1 MAEPVS
7 TSAGAIF
14 TIAKAWSILAGVCGS
29 VVPILALSD
38 QNKTSFKNALFMAIV
53 GSSFAIFMGPWIAD
67 NANVHS
73 TEGVVAL
80 SWALGAVGVYVIR
93 AVLKWLDKKGENAV
107 DQLMQKVTNG
117 AYRGEDRRVNQ
128 DTIVIEDRRS
138 ESHIYT
144 GPNSSEE
151 K

>member
-93 AVLKWLDKKGENAV
+93 AVLKWLDKKGEEAV
-107 DQLMQKVTNG
+107 DQLVQKVTSG
-117 AYRGEDRRVNQ
+117 AYHGEERQGRQ
-128 DTIVIEDRRS
+128 EAIIIEDRRADP
-138 ESHIYT
+138 YT
-144 GPNSSEE
+144 YEGPNSSED

>member
-38 QNKTSFKNALFMAIV
+38 QQKTSFKNALFMAIV

-73 TEGVVAL
+73 TEGIVAL

-93 AVLKWLDKKGENAV
+93 AILKWLDTKGEDVV
-107 DQLMQKVTNG
+107 DQLVQKVTSG
-117 AYRGEDRRVNQ
+117 AYKGTTPENRPEV
-128 DTIVIEDRRS
+128 IIIEDRHQTLQ
-138 ESHIYT
+138 ES
-144 GPNSSEE
+144 GSDPS
-151 K
+151 KD

>member
-38 QNKTSFKNALFMAIV
+38 QHKTSFKNALFMALV

-93 AVLKWLDKKGENAV
+93 AVLRWLDKKGEEVV
-107 DQLMQKVTNG
+107 DQLVQKVTSG
-117 AYRGEDRRVNQ
+117 AYRGEERPARQETVVIEERRV
-128 DTIVIEDRRS
+128 DSRPYE
-138 ESHIYT
+138 
-144 GPNSSEE
+144 GPYSSED

>member
-14 TIAKAWSILAGVCGS
+14 TIAKAWFILAGVCGS

-67 NANVHS
+67 SANVHS

-93 AVLKWLDKKGENAV
+93 AVLKWLDKKGEDAV
-107 DQLMQKVTNG
+107 DQLMQKATNG
-117 AYRGEDRRVNQ
+117 IYKGEERHSNAEV
-128 DTIVIEDRRS
+128 IVIEDRRT
-138 ESHIYT
+138 EPHTYT
-144 GPNSSEE
+144 GPNSSED
-151 K
+151 

>member
-1 MAEPVS
+1 MAEPVT

-14 TIAKAWSILAGVCGS
+14 TIAKAWSILAGVSGS

-93 AVLKWLDKKGENAV
+93 AVLRWIDKRGEDAV
-107 DQLMQKVTNG
+107 DQIVN
-117 AYRGEDRRVNQ
+117 RVIGGDSRDDEKQ
-128 DTIVIEDRRS
+128 VIRETIVIEDRRS
-138 ESHIYT
+138 LPST
-144 GPNSSEE
+144 GGPFEE
-151 K
+151 NK

>member
-93 AVLKWLDKKGENAV
+93 AVLKWLDNKGENAV

-117 AYRGEDRRVNQ
+117 AYKGEERHVQQEVIIVEDRRA
-128 DTIVIEDRRS
+128 
-138 ESHIYT
+138 ESHTYT

>member
-1 MAEPVS
+1 MAEPVT

-14 TIAKAWSILAGVCGS
+14 TVAKAWSILAGVSGS

-93 AVLKWLDKKGENAV
+93 AVLKWIDRRGEEAV
-107 DQLMQKVTNG
+107 DQIVQRVIG
-117 AYRGEDRRVNQ
+117 PREDEKPVIQ
-128 DTIVIEDRRS
+128 ETIVIEDRRS
-138 ESHIYT
+138 TPSQYQG
-144 GPNSSEE
+144 GPFEE
-151 K
+151 NK

>member
-1 MAEPVS
+1 MAEPVT

-14 TIAKAWSILAGVCGS
+14 TVAKAWSILAGVSGS

-93 AVLKWLDKKGENAV
+93 AVLRWIDKRGEDAV
-107 DQLMQKVTNG
+107 DQIVN
-117 AYRGEDRRVNQ
+117 RVIGGDSRDDEKQ
-128 DTIVIEDRRS
+128 VIRETIVIEDRRS
-138 ESHIYT
+138 LPSQG
-144 GPNSSEE
+144 GPFEE
-151 K
+151 NK

>member
-1 MAEPVS
+1 MAEPVT

-14 TIAKAWSILAGVCGS
+14 TIAKAWSILAGVSGS

-93 AVLKWLDKKGENAV
+93 AVLRWIDKRGEDAV
-107 DQLMQKVTNG
+107 DQIVN
-117 AYRGEDRRVNQ
+117 RVIGGDSRDDEKQ
-128 DTIVIEDRRS
+128 VIRETIVIEDRRS
-138 ESHIYT
+138 LPSQG
-144 GPNSSEE
+144 GPFEE
-151 K
+151 NK

>member
-38 QNKTSFKNALFMAIV
+38 QQKTSFKNALFMAIV

-73 TEGVVAL
+73 TEGIVAL

-93 AVLKWLDKKGENAV
+93 AILKWLDNKGEEAV
-107 DQLMQKVTNG
+107 DQIVQRVSSG
-117 AYRGEDRRVNQ
+117 AYKGTSDGKTE
-128 DTIVIEDRRS
+128 VIIIDENRKATQ
-138 ESHIYT
+138 EY
-144 GPNSSEE
+144 GPSDS
-151 K
+151 KDK